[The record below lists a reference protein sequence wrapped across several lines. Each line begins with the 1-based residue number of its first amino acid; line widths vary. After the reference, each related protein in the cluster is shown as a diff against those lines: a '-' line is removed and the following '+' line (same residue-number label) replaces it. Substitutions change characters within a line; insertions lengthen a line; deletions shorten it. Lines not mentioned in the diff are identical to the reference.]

1 MPELTQEN
9 RLLTISTPLGDDV
22 VLLTGFS
29 GTEEFSRPFHYHL
42 DLLSEDTG
50 ILPKDIVGKAVGWT
64 IDVQN
69 NPRHFHGIVNRFQA
83 GGLDLRGRRVYRAE
97 VVPWLWFLTLTSDC
111 RIFQEKNVPTI
122 ISAIFSDLGFTDF
135 KKQLSGT
142 YDNRVYCVQY
152 RESAFNFVSRLMEE
166 EGIFYFFEHEESKH
180 TLVMA
185 DRKTAYFDS
194 PDATVKYGPGSRT
207 YGYISSW
214 ERLAEYRTGKWT
226 QTDYDFENPSTKL
239 KATVSTLMKYQGVS
253 KIERYDYP
261 GEYLTTGLGGE
272 RVKVRIEAEEA
283 ANDGFVASGGC
294 ISFTPG
300 AKFTLEDAPTDAEN
314 AEYVITSVTHTATD
328 QSYDAGGRSSYDC
341 AFKCIESK
349 VLYRSPRYCPRPVVH
364 GPQTAVV
371 VGPSGEEIYTD
382 KYARVKVQFHWD
394 RVGTN
399 DENSSCWLRVGQTL
413 AGNAWGS
420 VFLPR
425 IGQEV
430 IVSFLEGN
438 PDQPLVTGL
447 VYNAEQMPPY
457 AMPDNMTR
465 TVIKTR
471 STPGGDGD
479 TFNEL
484 YFEDKKDNE
493 DIYFHAQKDFHR
505 KVEHDDDLKV
515 DHDQTI
521 TVKNARTI
529 EIQEADDKLT
539 VTKGNR
545 MVTISSGNLVIAVSK
560 GAMATTISKGDCN
573 LEVTKGKMST
583 LVGAGDYAMEISK
596 GKMATLVGTGDC
608 TLDVSKGNRSV
619 TVGKGNDSHTV
630 STGNRSVTIDK
641 GNDSLSIKMGNQT
654 TKVDLGK
661 IGTEAMQAIELK
673 VGQSS
678 LKIDQ
683 TGVTIKGMMIKIEGQ
698 VMAEMKAVI
707 GKVSADALLQL
718 KGGITMIG

>member
-1 MPELTQEN
+1 
-9 RLLTISTPLGDDV
+9 
-22 VLLTGFS
+22 
-29 GTEEFSRPFHYHL
+29 
-42 DLLSEDTG
+42 
-50 ILPKDIVGKAVGWT
+50 
-64 IDVQN
+64 
-69 NPRHFHGIVNRFQA
+69 
-83 GGLDLRGRRVYRAE
+83 
-97 VVPWLWFLTLTSDC
+97 
-111 RIFQEKNVPTI
+111 
-122 ISAIFSDLGFTDF
+122 
-135 KKQLSGT
+135 
-142 YDNRVYCVQY
+142 
-152 RESAFNFVSRLMEE
+152 
-166 EGIFYFFEHEESKH
+166 
-180 TLVMA
+180 
-185 DRKTAYFDS
+185 
-194 PDATVKYGPGSRT
+194 
-207 YGYISSW
+207 
-214 ERLAEYRTGKWT
+214 
-226 QTDYDFENPSTKL
+226 
-239 KATVSTLMKYQGVS
+239 
-253 KIERYDYP
+253 
-261 GEYLTTGLGGE
+261 
-272 RVKVRIEAEEA
+272 
-283 ANDGFVASGGC
+283 
-294 ISFTPG
+294 
-300 AKFTLEDAPTDAEN
+300 
-314 AEYVITSVTHTATD
+314 
-328 QSYDAGGRSSYDC
+328 
-341 AFKCIESK
+341 
-349 VLYRSPRYCPRPVVH
+349 VVH